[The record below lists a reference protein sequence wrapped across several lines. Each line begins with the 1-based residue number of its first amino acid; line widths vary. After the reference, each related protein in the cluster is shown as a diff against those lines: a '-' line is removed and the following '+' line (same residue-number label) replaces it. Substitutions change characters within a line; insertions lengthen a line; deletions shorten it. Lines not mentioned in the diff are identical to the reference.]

1 MTSNS
6 AGNRDMHRAADNAKK
21 DFQKAE
27 AESEHIWEIA
37 KERLLQPHVAGGLMG
52 VGEKKP
58 LLDSLPV
65 ILLIDC
71 S

>member
-1 MTSNS
+1 
-6 AGNRDMHRAADNAKK
+6 MHRAADNAKK
-21 DFQKAE
+21 DLHKVE

-52 VGEKKP
+52 VGKICIHQF
-58 LLDSLPV
+58 SFSFSNG
-65 ILLIDC
+65 C